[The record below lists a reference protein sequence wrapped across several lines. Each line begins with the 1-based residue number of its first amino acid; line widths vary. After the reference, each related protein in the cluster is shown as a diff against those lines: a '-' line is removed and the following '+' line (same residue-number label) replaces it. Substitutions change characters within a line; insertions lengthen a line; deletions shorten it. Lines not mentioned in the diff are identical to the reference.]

1 MWRKHLKIFFL
12 ITNDILIFY
21 VALGLTLFIRYVVID
36 FEPANFYSA
45 IPLHLIPFS
54 IIFLFWLITFWIAGL
69 YDITKL
75 RNEELFYKTLL
86 TAFAANTALS
96 IAFFYFIPY
105 FIITPKISMFID
117 LALTALILYFWRSYY
132 NKWARKAF
140 KIGVIFLG
148 ASDEVLEL
156 KDLFNKN
163 PQLGYEVAGVLAPD
177 NFGEL
182 QNLWHDKKFSLIVP
196 AEKFDHSQKLS
207 GLLFQYFKKGATI
220 SDLDRFY
227 ENITWRVPISI
238 IKEAWFLQN
247 ISEIERGFYET
258 IKRIFDVILGI
269 IFAVFTIVIFPVVAV
284 GIKIFDPG
292 PIFRHQARVGKN
304 GKIFTLIKFRS
315 LPISVEKNMINQM
328 HKPDTEEITS
338 FGKFLRKSHWDEL
351 PQVWSVLRGDMSF
364 IGPRPEK
371 PNFVEQLSQEIPFYE
386 MRHLIKPGITGW
398 AQLHN
403 PNAGPTIKE
412 TLGKLQYDL
421 YYVKNRSMFLDFS
434 IALKTLK
441 ILISG
446 AGK

>member
-163 PQLGYEVAGVLAPD
+163 PQLGYEVA
-177 NFGEL
+177 
-182 QNLWHDKKFSLIVP
+182 
-196 AEKFDHSQKLS
+196 
-207 GLLFQYFKKGATI
+207 
-220 SDLDRFY
+220 
-227 ENITWRVPISI
+227 
-238 IKEAWFLQN
+238 
-247 ISEIERGFYET
+247 
-258 IKRIFDVILGI
+258 
-269 IFAVFTIVIFPVVAV
+269 
-284 GIKIFDPG
+284 
-292 PIFRHQARVGKN
+292 
-304 GKIFTLIKFRS
+304 
-315 LPISVEKNMINQM
+315 
-328 HKPDTEEITS
+328 
-338 FGKFLRKSHWDEL
+338 
-351 PQVWSVLRGDMSF
+351 
-364 IGPRPEK
+364 
-371 PNFVEQLSQEIPFYE
+371 
-386 MRHLIKPGITGW
+386 
-398 AQLHN
+398 
-403 PNAGPTIKE
+403 
-412 TLGKLQYDL
+412 
-421 YYVKNRSMFLDFS
+421 
-434 IALKTLK
+434 
-441 ILISG
+441 
-446 AGK
+446 